1 MPDLGRESVLF
12 DLLEAPCA
20 EWCASHHDPG
30 TGLDD
35 GLCRSRTIAVGEH
48 ALQLQRDPDTAD
60 AVVRIGTGPG
70 DWIELDDAP
79 WLTSLL
85 SSLLDAA
92 TTAAPA
98 ESESMGVVAGYIGTS
113 RQELADTLGVD
124 LENAS
129 RLQAQRMAGALALHG
144 VTIS

>member
-1 MPDLGRESVLF
+1 MPDPGRESVLF

-20 EWCASHHDPG
+20 AWCTSHHDPR
-30 TGLDD
+30 TGLED
-35 GLCRSRTIAVGEH
+35 GVCRSRTIAVGEH
-48 ALQLQRDPDTAD
+48 VLLLQRDPDSAD
-60 AVVRIGTGPG
+60 AVVRIGTRPG
-70 DWIELDDAP
+70 GWIELDDAP

-98 ESESMGVVAGYIGTS
+98 ESETMGVVAGYIGTS

-129 RLQAQRMAGALALHG
+129 RLQAQRMAGVLALHG

>member
-1 MPDLGRESVLF
+1 LPHHGRESVLF
-12 DLLEAPCA
+12 YLREAPCA
-20 EWCASHHDPG
+20 VWCASHHDPG